1 MHEAVAEGGPAWHE
15 DTTAGEVVR
24 VRFACE
30 NPSRYAGWLMP
41 DGRIV
46 PARCGASNRCGFC
59 AYQRVIENAL
69 VVKLD
74 AELGGHPRLGLTLT
88 TVDPHHRAEAFRQD
102 VEQLFKMIRRQLPDA
117 QYLGMVE
124 HTTGRGAKSGGHRR
138 LHQHAL
144 VKNVLP
150 SEGEALEPAVREF
163 WRRRTGADRVEFRE
177 LRSAAGAT
185 AYLIHHHHKTEQ
197 APPKGWRGK
206 RMRPSKGYYAAPVS
220 ELREQ
225 ARSMLSSKRLRRAVN
240 RAVCWEELEG
250 LPEEM
255 VDRELSA
262 AFVEARAERAMVRFV
277 KLDRNGGIIAP
288 KPSEMMSGNAPRRA
302 A

>member
-1 MHEAVAEGGPAWHE
+1 MVPREPSEGGPAWHDDE
-15 DTTAGEVVR
+15 PGGEVVR

-30 NPSRYAGWLMP
+30 RPSKHAGWLMP

-46 PARCGASNRCGFC
+46 PARCGASNKCGFC
-59 AYQRVIENAL
+59 AYQMVLENAL

-102 VEQLFKMIRRQLPDA
+102 VEQLFKGIRRSCPDA

-150 SEGEALEPAVREF
+150 SEGEALEPWVREF
-163 WRRRTGADRVEFRE
+163 WMRRTGADRVEFRE

-185 AYLIHHHHKTEQ
+185 AYLIHHHHKREQ
-197 APPKGWRGK
+197 APPAGWRGK
-206 RMRPSKGYYAAPVS
+206 RMRPSKGYYAAPVA

-225 ARSMLSSKRLRRAVN
+225 ARAMLSSKRLRRAVN
-240 RAVCWEELEG
+240 RAMAWEELDG
-250 LPEEM
+250 LPEEL
-255 VDRELSA
+255 VDGELAA
-262 AFVEARAERAMVRFV
+262 AFAEARRERSMVKFV
-277 KLDRNGGIIAP
+277 KLDRGGAIITP
-288 KPSEMMSGNAPRRA
+288 KVTGRMALAG
-302 A
+302 